1 MSTVDRRSTV
11 LITGCSADGLGEAL
25 ALEFHSKGLR
35 VFATARNT
43 EAMKPL
49 QAQGIETF
57 ELDVTNSDS
66 IASIRSRI
74 EELTGGKLDILV
86 NNAGISYPYSGADMS
101 MDKVKALF
109 DVNLF
114 AAMAMVQSFL
124 PLLLASNHARIVQ
137 MGSLAGV
144 MPVPFGAAYNASKAA
159 LHSFGDTLRVELA
172 PFNIKVITLVL
183 GNIQT
188 QLSKP
193 WHRLPENSIYQPIKD
208 IYQSR
213 RIDNFQKSAIPRE
226 PLVRDIVKEVLKN
239 NPRAWF
245 WGGANA
251 WVTWF
256 ISTFLGR
263 RGFVCIF
270 LVSVTSKRT
279 DEDEKDGIMSKMF
292 GLKKLATLKAQERK
306 SA

>member
-1 MSTVDRRSTV
+1 MYTRFSSSSL
-11 LITGCSADGLGEAL
+11 LILADNTCIF
-25 ALEFHSKGLR
+25 LE
-35 VFATARNT
+35 
-43 EAMKPL
+43 
-49 QAQGIETF
+49 
-57 ELDVTNSDS
+57 
-66 IASIRSRI
+66 
-74 EELTGGKLDILV
+74 
-86 NNAGISYPYSGADMS
+86 
-101 MDKVKALF
+101 
-109 DVNLF
+109 
-114 AAMAMVQSFL
+114 
-124 PLLLASNHARIVQ
+124 
-137 MGSLAGV
+137 
-144 MPVPFGAAYNASKAA
+144 
-159 LHSFGDTLRVELA
+159 
-172 PFNIKVITLVL
+172 
-183 GNIQT
+183 
-188 QLSKP
+188 
-193 WHRLPENSIYQPIKD
+193 
-208 IYQSR
+208 
-213 RIDNFQKSAIPRE
+213 SAIPRE